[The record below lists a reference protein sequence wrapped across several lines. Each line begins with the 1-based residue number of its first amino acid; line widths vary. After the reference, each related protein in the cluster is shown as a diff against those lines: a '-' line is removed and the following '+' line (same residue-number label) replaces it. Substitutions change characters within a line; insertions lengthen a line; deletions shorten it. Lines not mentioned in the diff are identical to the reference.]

1 MSNLELFK
9 GNPLASSDL
18 FKSLMETNKKLQGGN
33 AGGPR
38 ISIRG
43 GRFRMIVGGEQVSVR
58 KDDFLNVMVADA
70 SGINRTYYEGTYDP
84 ENPAP
89 PKCWSVDGEKP
100 APEVDEDD
108 RMAARCAD
116 CPMNVKGS
124 GQGNSRACRF
134 SQRLAV
140 LLEGDESET
149 VYQMQVPATSI
160 FGAADGNNMPLQ
172 AYVKLL
178 TAHDT
183 PIQAV
188 MTQVFFDENSETP
201 KLFFKPERPLDET
214 ELNTVVAAKDS
225 PEAKAAITMTVSQMD
240 NVQPKKQAEA
250 KPAQKATKKVEEETE
265 VEVEEP
271 KKTTKKAAPAATAP
285 SDVADILAEWDD

>member
-58 KDDFLNVMVADA
+58 KDDFLNVMVAEA

-140 LLEGDESET
+140 LLEGDENET

-250 KPAQKATKKVEEETE
+250 KPAPKATKKVEEETE

>member
-240 NVQPKKQAEA
+240 NVQPKKQAEV
-250 KPAQKATKKVEEETE
+250 KPAPKATKKVEEET
-265 VEVEEP
+265 EVEEP
-271 KKTTKKAAPAATAP
+271 KKTTKKAAPTATAP

>member
-58 KDDFLNVMVADA
+58 KDDFLNVMVAEA

-84 ENPAP
+84 ENPTP

-240 NVQPKKQAEA
+240 NVQAKKQAET
-250 KPAQKATKKVEEETE
+250 KPAPKATKKVEEEAE

-271 KKTTKKAAPAATAP
+271 KKTAKKAAPAATAP

>member
-160 FGAADGNNMPLQ
+160 FGAADGKNMPLQ

-240 NVQPKKQAEA
+240 NVQPKKKVEA
-250 KPAQKATKKVEEETE
+250 KPAPKATKKVEEEAE

-271 KKTTKKAAPAATAP
+271 KKTAKKAAPAATAP